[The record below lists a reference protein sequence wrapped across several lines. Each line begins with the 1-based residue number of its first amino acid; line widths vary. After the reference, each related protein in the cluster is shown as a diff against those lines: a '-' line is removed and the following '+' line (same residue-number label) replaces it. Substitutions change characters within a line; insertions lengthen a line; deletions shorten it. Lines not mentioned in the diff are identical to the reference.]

1 MKKIIMLI
9 LVSLALA
16 PLAPLAYCQDEMAQ
30 DVSLNET
37 MDGEVVS
44 ADAVKGVL
52 VVKDMAGKKT
62 EIKVQPE
69 TLILKSDKQAKLSD
83 INTADKVTVEYSKD
97 KLNNYTAVSVT
108 VK

>member
-30 DVSLNET
+30 DVNLFES

-44 ADAVKGVL
+44 VDAVKGV
-52 VVKDMAGKKT
+52 VVIKDMAGKKT
-62 EIKVQPE
+62 EIKIQPE
-69 TLILKSDKQAKLSD
+69 TQILKSDKQVKLSD
-83 INTADKVTVEYSKD
+83 INIVDKVTVEYRKD
-97 KLNNYTAVSVT
+97 ALNNYTAVIVT